1 MLLLLQLDSI
11 LIVGRTDGATVAA
24 CVLSNSC
31 RIITVACVAVAVA
44 VAAALDRTFKKIV
57 KMPLQLLLFVYIAIA
72 GDLLVAANNYYRCRH
87 L

>member
-31 RIITVACVAVAVA
+31 RIITVACVA

>member
-31 RIITVACVAVAVA
+31 RIITVACVAVA